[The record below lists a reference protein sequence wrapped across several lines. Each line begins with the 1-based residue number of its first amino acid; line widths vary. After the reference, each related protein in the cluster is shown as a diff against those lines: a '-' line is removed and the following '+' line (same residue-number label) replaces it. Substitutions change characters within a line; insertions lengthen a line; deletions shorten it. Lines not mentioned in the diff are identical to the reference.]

1 VLANGW
7 PSTFK
12 VSWYRIQAISDLTG
26 SLMWLA
32 AGEEDKALTRQET
45 LKGTNRFIK
54 YWMPYGGS
62 YYDFVRLFLNE
73 EYVDEYTFR
82 K

>member
-1 VLANGW
+1 
-7 PSTFK
+7 
-12 VSWYRIQAISDLTG
+12 
-26 SLMWLA
+26 MWLA